1 MNKDLEKLIDLA
13 LADGVLSDKEKQ
25 VLNKKAQELGVN
37 QDEFEMVLEARLHLR
52 QKEGTSSKQKDNVIK
67 CPSCNDIVPA
77 LSKVCPSCGFVIDS
91 GKKSSESEKGLEDLI
106 SDIEDN
112 LVEIKSIK
120 PPNIFT
126 TLFHH
131 SYISLPILSVI
142 MFVIGFRLQSAVG
155 LLGLVLAFISWRVIK
170 KKMREDKSN
179 DDKPTF
185 NNLKATFEKHSRTA
199 NTLFGENKKVKL
211 LLEELNNELSAID
224 TKRKKGKTT
233 EYIFYGIITLITV
246 GVFFIPQA
254 KNKYESEA
262 ELKSAESSLIIK
274 AEGLIKADKISEVN
288 QVLSEIKSED
298 NKVFVRSKIQ
308 LHELTKQID
317 ALEPLLASKKFSE
330 IKLSLSK
337 IIWEKISTDYNTL
350 SVERDVYKS
359 FLKRKEALNNQLPE
373 KQRIEIESE
382 YSL

>member
-1 MNKDLEKLIDLA
+1 
-13 LADGVLSDKEKQ
+13 
-25 VLNKKAQELGVN
+25 
-37 QDEFEMVLEARLHLR
+37 
-52 QKEGTSSKQKDNVIK
+52 
-67 CPSCNDIVPA
+67 
-77 LSKVCPSCGFVIDS
+77 
-91 GKKSSESEKGLEDLI
+91 
-106 SDIEDN
+106 
-112 LVEIKSIK
+112 
-120 PPNIFT
+120 
-126 TLFHH
+126 
-131 SYISLPILSVI
+131 

-170 KKMREDKSN
+170 KKMREDKSD

-211 LLEELNNELSAID
+211 LLEELNNELGTID
-224 TKRKKGKTT
+224 AKRKKGKTT

-254 KNKYESEA
+254 KNKYESDA
-262 ELKSAESSLIIK
+262 EIKSAESSLIIK
-274 AEGLIKADKISEVN
+274 AEGLIKEDKISEVN

-298 NKVFVRSKIQ
+298 NKVLVRSKIQ

-337 IIWEKISTDYNTL
+337 IIWEKISTEYETE

>member
-13 LADGVLSDKEKQ
+13 LADGVLTDKEKQ
-25 VLNKKAQELGVN
+25 VLNKKAQELGVD

-67 CPSCNDIVPA
+67 CPSCNDIVPG

-131 SYISLPILSVI
+131 SYISLPILAVI

-155 LLGLVLAFISWRVIK
+155 LLGLVLAFISWRLIK
-170 KKMREDKSN
+170 KKMQEDKS
-179 DDKPTF
+179 DDNKPTF

-211 LLEELNNELSAID
+211 LLEELNNELSTID
-224 TKRKKGKTT
+224 AKRKKGKTT
-233 EYIFYGIITLITV
+233 EYVFYGIITLITV

-254 KNKYESEA
+254 KNKYESDA
-262 ELKSAESSLIIK
+262 ELKSGESALIIK
-274 AEGLIKADKISEVN
+274 AEGLIKEDKISEVN
-288 QVLSEIKSED
+288 QVLSEIKSDD
-298 NKVFVRSKIQ
+298 NKVLVRSKIQ

-317 ALEPLLASKKFSE
+317 ALEPLLANKKFSE

-337 IIWEKISTDYNTL
+337 IIWEKISTEYGTV

-359 FLKRKEALNNQLPE
+359 FLKKKEALNDQLPE
-373 KQRIEIESE
+373 KFKIKIESE